1 MEVAPLIANALLTF
15 SRDTLPE
22 WLYGRQ
28 FLMNLAVALM
38 VGKVVGKM
46 AKHGPVIVTCSLYE
60 EQNEDSSE
68 GVD

>member
-1 MEVAPLIANALLTF
+1 MIANALLTF

-46 AKHGPVIVTCSLYE
+46 AKHGPVVVTCALYVE
-60 EQNEDSSE
+60 DQNEDSSE